1 MLKLFILL
9 LSFNALADQSEIL
22 LQGRHQFIKDA
33 QKILK
38 NYCEEGETYRCLI
51 QMKADCSHGD
61 EARKK
66 YGCETLGR
74 VEALE
79 KRILAVDKSLKEMPT
94 EEPVEPIV
102 KTLPPVVLPPAVKVA
117 EVFKQLNV
125 MPGSSVTKEGAEDF
139 KVLKDLQDKI
149 NSQKIRMDCS
159 DASDCALQDFGQW
172 GCGGPNGT
180 FVYSIKT
187 NFTSLK
193 SDIEQFTKLDKDYLA
208 KWNRDLIYTCA
219 LKNRTEPAACE
230 SNQCR

>member
-1 MLKLFILL
+1 MLKLLILIF
-9 LSFNALADQSEIL
+9 SISALADQSEIL
-22 LQGRHQFIKDA
+22 LQGRNQFIKDA

-51 QMKADCSHGD
+51 QMKADCSHGV

-66 YGCETLGR
+66 YGCETLSK

-79 KRILAVDKSLKEMPT
+79 KRILAVDKSLTEIQD

-102 KTLPPVVLPPAVKVA
+102 KTLPPVVLPPEVKVA

-125 MPGSSVTKEGAEDF
+125 TPGSSLTKEGAEDF
-139 KVLKDLQDKI
+139 KVIKDLQDKI
-149 NSQKIRMDCS
+149 NSQKLRMDCS
-159 DASDCALQDFGQW
+159 DASDCALQDFGHW

-193 SDIEQFTKLDKDYLA
+193 SDIDQFTKLDEEYIR
-208 KWNRDLIYTCA
+208 KWKGDVAYTCA
-219 LKNRTEPAACE
+219 LKNRTEPGKCI
-230 SNQCR
+230 SNQCQ